1 MATTAKRRLLKDLQK
16 IQKQNDSG
24 TDAVPDPDNIFEWDA
39 VIHGPEQTIWEGG
52 TFILKINFP
61 EDYPNKPPKVV
72 FKSRMFHPNIYDN
85 GNICLDILDNKWS
98 PIYDIIAILTSIRS
112 LLCDPNTSSPAN
124 MTASKTF
131 QNDKKLYEMK
141 VKQVVELSWQ
151 HIEQ

>member
-1 MATTAKRRLLKDLQK
+1 MK
-16 IQKQNDSG
+16 I
-24 TDAVPDPDNIFEWDA
+24 IFS
-39 VIHGPEQTIWEGG
+39 
-52 TFILKINFP
+52 

-98 PIYDIIAILTSIRS
+98 PMYDIIAILTSIRS

-131 QNDKKLYEMK
+131 ENDKKLYESR
-141 VKQVVELSWQ
+141 VK
-151 HIEQ
+151 